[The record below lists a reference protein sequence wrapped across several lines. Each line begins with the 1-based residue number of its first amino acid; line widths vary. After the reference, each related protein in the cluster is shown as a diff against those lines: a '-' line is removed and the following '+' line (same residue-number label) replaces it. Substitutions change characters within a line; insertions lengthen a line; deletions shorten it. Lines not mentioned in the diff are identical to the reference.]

1 MAHRWTHNEDRRLAD
16 RSDTDLAPGAPA
28 APAEPVRPV
37 DPEEQVR
44 TRIAWYYYFEGQ
56 TQAAIAQ
63 RLGMSRVR
71 VNRILAQCREEG
83 LVQIRINSKLTSC
96 VARERAL
103 ERAFGLS
110 EAVVVPSP
118 SDDADVPAV
127 LGAAAGAYV
136 SDILADHQSIG
147 VGWGRTLYHSLRSVR
162 RRPLK
167 GLSVVSLL
175 GGLTRASAMNTYE
188 TAARFADLFG
198 ADCYYIAAPAF
209 TDTEASRDMLLQQEV
224 LQEVFDK
231 ARRVDIAVISVGDAT
246 TDSTIHRLGLI
257 TRTEVAELQA
267 LGAVGDLLGHYLDAD
282 GNLVDHSLNA
292 RVMALS
298 PRDLDK
304 VGKAVLVSGGRSKV
318 PAVRASLKG
327 GYADALITDENTA
340 EALLGE
346 GDPGV
351 PGG

>member
-1 MAHRWTHNEDRRLAD
+1 LPDR
-16 RSDTDLAPGAPA
+16 
-28 APAEPVRPV
+28 AEPRIPV
-37 DPEEQVR
+37 DPDEQIR

-63 RLGMSRVR
+63 RLRMSRVR

-96 VARERAL
+96 VALERAL
-103 ERAFGLS
+103 DKRYGLS
-110 EAVVVPSP
+110 ESVVVPSP
-118 SDDADVPAV
+118 RAEADVPTV
-127 LGAAAGAYV
+127 LGAAAGAYM
-136 SDILADHQSIG
+136 SDILADHQSVG

-162 RRPLK
+162 RRPLS

-198 ADCYYIAAPAF
+198 AECYYIAAPAF
-209 TDTEASRDMLLQQEV
+209 TDTEASRDMLMRQEV

-231 ARRVDIAVISVGDAT
+231 ARQVDIALISVGNAT

-257 TRTEVAELQA
+257 TQQEVRELQA
-267 LGAVGDLLGHYLDAD
+267 CGSVGDLLGHYLDAD
-282 GNLVDHSLNA
+282 GNLVDHSLNN

-298 PRDLDK
+298 PLTLDG
-304 VGKAVLVSGGRSKV
+304 VGKVVMVSGGASKLG
-318 PAVRASLKG
+318 AVRASLNG
-327 GYADALITDENTA
+327 GYIDTLITDEDTA
-340 EALLGE
+340 NALLDSAPSAETGCAE
-346 GDPGV
+346 TQSAR
-351 PGG
+351 

>member
-1 MAHRWTHNEDRRLAD
+1 VPEDEERSLPD
-16 RSDTDLAPGAPA
+16 RF
-28 APAEPVRPV
+28 EPNVPV
-37 DPEEQVR
+37 DPDEQIR

-63 RLGMSRVR
+63 RLRMSRVR

-96 VARERAL
+96 VALERAL
-103 ERAFGLS
+103 EKKYALS

-118 SDDADVPAV
+118 RSEADVPSV
-127 LGAAAGAYV
+127 LGAAAGAYM
-136 SDILADHQSIG
+136 SDILGDDHSVG

-162 RRPLK
+162 RRPLN

-198 ADCYYIAAPAF
+198 AECYYIAAPAF
-209 TDTEASRDMLLQQEV
+209 TDTEASRDMLMRQEV

-231 ARRVDIAVISVGDAT
+231 ARQVDIALISVGNAT

-257 TRTEVAELQA
+257 TEQEVGELQA
-267 LGAVGDLLGHYLDAD
+267 LGSVGDLLGHYLDAD
-282 GNLVDHSLNA
+282 GKLVDHPLNN

-298 PRDLDK
+298 PLKLDG
-304 VGKAVLVSGGRSKV
+304 VGQVVMVSGGASKV
-318 PAVRASLKG
+318 AAVRASLRG
-327 GYADALITDENTA
+327 GYIHTLITDEDTA
-340 EALLGE
+340 NALLDGTPV
-346 GDPGV
+346 DQPGV
-351 PGG
+351 ADANFAR